1 MAESALKKALVALAS
16 AVAQGVIHDDPAAT
30 GPALVTAMLAGDPVS
45 QHCAAEL
52 GTADTVTTVF
62 YAKRACVVKTAGII
76 VTTTLAFNA
85 AEYRTMELKVCDG
98 AGVVGAA
105 IATLTTVTVALTAAT
120 KRAFTLP
127 TGGQALGIRGEAGGE
142 AKAFLQLEKPD
153 GVGGFGGVAA
163 RGDADDGPG
172 EEATPAGEGNGASTL
187 APAER
192 AGMAALDREPP
203 ALDAA
208 PTLEHHSAPR
218 IVTVETTP
226 LPPRLCASP
235 IRASRTWLA
244 ASPRSCFT
252 SS

>member
-1 MAESALKKALVALAS
+1 MPRISRPSPSRCTTARPVRPWRSRPTRPKWTTWRPTPTPRSPCRSMHTAPRASTCRSPSRKRPQGWPCPRLPSTPPPRTPDMAESALKKALVALAS

-127 TGGQALGIRGEAGGE
+127 TGGQALA
-142 AKAFLQLEKPD
+142 
-153 GVGGFGGVAA
+153 
-163 RGDADDGPG
+163 
-172 EEATPAGEGNGASTL
+172 AGESLRLYSTHTTGGGA
-187 APAER
+187 
-192 AGMAALDREPP
+192 
-203 ALDAA
+203 
-208 PTLEHHSAPR
+208 
-218 IVTVETTP
+218 
-226 LPPRLCASP
+226 
-235 IRASRTWLA
+235 
-244 ASPRSCFT
+244 
-252 SS
+252 